1 MNKQQDPDIV
11 FALDIGTR
19 SVIGIIGKTE
29 KDRFRVLGIEKQ
41 EHSRRS
47 MMDGQIEDIDQVAQV
62 VKAVVSRLEDKLQIT
77 LNRVCVAAAGRAL
90 KSQRASFALEFPEP
104 RRITDEIIG
113 QLETGAVSEAEAALQ
128 EDTENGGRFYMVGY
142 SASQYLLDDYPMSSL
157 KGHSGRKAQV
167 DVVATFLPCAVVE
180 SLYAVV
186 ERVGLEVASL
196 TLEPIASLNAAI
208 PSDIRML
215 NLVLVDIGAGTSDIA
230 VCRNGSVVGYTM
242 VTVAGD
248 EVTELIM
255 KNLLV
260 DFRTGERLKAE
271 LAGDG
276 QLQYVDILGVQQEIP
291 AQELREMVHPT
302 QELLAREI
310 TEKILEFNT
319 TAPSAVFL
327 AGGGSKLC
335 GLCQCVAQSLG
346 MDAARVAIAGNH
358 FEKSAFS
365 EDYDIKD
372 PEYATPLGIG
382 ISAALGMIHDSYI
395 VTLNEKP
402 AKLFRSG
409 TLALRDILL
418 MNGYHYGDMIG
429 RTGANLSISLDGERL
444 FFRGGA
450 ATSAEVEINGNEA
463 TLYDVVHAGDSIRFT
478 PARSGQDAART
489 AAEVLGEDYS
499 GTIIVNGR
507 PAALDYSFRSGDVV
521 VTDGIAKKHKK
532 PEKPVETVK
541 LVEPVMLIEQVKPV
555 ELAQPEEPVK
565 PEEPVSPEQPEQMSL
580 LGKALTIKLNGA
592 PLALP
597 AKGIGEQTYLMELLK
612 YSGIDFDNL
621 DKPVEIRVNGEP
633 GRFSQELREM
643 DEVIISCGT

>member
-1 MNKQQDPDIV
+1 MPDINKQQDPDIV

-19 SVIGIIGKTE
+19 SVIGIVGKTE

-62 VKAVVSRLEDKLQIT
+62 VKAVVSRLEDKLQLT
-77 LNRVCVAAAGRAL
+77 LNKVCVAAAGRAL

-128 EDTENGGRFYMVGY
+128 EDAENGGRFYMVGY
-142 SASQYLLDDYPMSSL
+142 SASQYLLDDYPMSAL

-208 PSDIRML
+208 PADIRML

-248 EVTELIM
+248 EITELIM

-260 DFRTGERLKAE
+260 DFRTGERLKTE

-276 QLQYVDILGVQQEIP
+276 QLQYVDILGVQQEIS

-450 ATSAEVEINGNEA
+450 ATSSEVEINGNEA

-478 PARSGQDAART
+478 PAQSGQDAVRT
-489 AAEVLGEDYS
+489 AAEILGEDYS
-499 GTIIVNGR
+499 GTITVNGR

-521 VTDGIAKKHKK
+521 VTDAIWRK
-532 PEKPVETVK
+532 PT
-541 LVEPVMLIEQVKPV
+541 
-555 ELAQPEEPVK
+555 K
-565 PEEPVSPEQPEQMSL
+565 PEEPPKPEEPTKPEESTTPEEPEQMSL